1 MYLKTL
7 NTHEEFDI
15 VKHSVVAEN
24 VYYVTGNEDAIKT
37 ELYLHG
43 PVEATMALYEGFFQ
57 YKSGRTHFDQVLIY
71 VIHYGSRTRNDV
83 PDGVSKNVNL
93 GIVGLNSIRVTTL
106 RSPQLMLQVYVR
118 GLVQRFCHTS

>member
-7 NTHEEFDI
+7 NIHEEFDI

-71 VIHYGSRTRNDV
+71 VIHYGSRTRNDA

-106 RSPQLMLQVYVR
+106 R
-118 GLVQRFCHTS
+118 